1 MLRSSRRFDDERVV
15 VVNLM
20 RRRRRRPLKVAVFV
34 LSSSSSSASR
44 RPTIPPPPSSLRR
57 MAESRVAWRRRAR
70 RRREHICVMC
80 DICDTRDIF
89 SLVWDEMSVQF
100 FPIWIKIARSLHYFL
115 SLSLSLS
122 CSRARVPKRVL
133 SLLQKRLLKLPF
145 LRAGTFCFAA
155 ASSKG
160 PHHHLGES

>member
-1 MLRSSRRFDDERVV
+1 MVLLLLRSSRFDDERVFV
-15 VVNLM
+15 VHLT
-20 RRRRRRPLKVAVFV
+20 
-34 LSSSSSSASR
+34 SR

-57 MAESRVAWRRRAR
+57 MAESRVVAWRRRRAR

-100 FPIWIKIARSLHYFL
+100 FPIWKIARSLHYFL

-145 LRAGTFCFAA
+145 LRALGTFCFAA

>member
-1 MLRSSRRFDDERVV
+1 MVLLLLRSSRFDDERVFV
-15 VVNLM
+15 VHLT
-20 RRRRRRPLKVAVFV
+20 
-34 LSSSSSSASR
+34 SR

-57 MAESRVAWRRRAR
+57 MAESRVVAWRRRRAR

-100 FPIWIKIARSLHYFL
+100 FPIWSLHYFL

>member
-1 MLRSSRRFDDERVV
+1 MLLRSSRFDDERVFV
-15 VVNLM
+15 VHLT
-20 RRRRRRPLKVAVFV
+20 
-34 LSSSSSSASR
+34 SR

-57 MAESRVAWRRRAR
+57 AAESRVVAWRRRRAR
-70 RRREHICVMC
+70 RRREHVCVMC